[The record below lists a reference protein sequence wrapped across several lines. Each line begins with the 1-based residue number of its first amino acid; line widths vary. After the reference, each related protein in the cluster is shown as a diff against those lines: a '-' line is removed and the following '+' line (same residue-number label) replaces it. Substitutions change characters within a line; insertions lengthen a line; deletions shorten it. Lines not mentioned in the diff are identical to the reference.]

1 MSHTVAVL
9 ALILS
14 VEGVASEPPENLKP
28 PVENGPFLVPAP
40 GQASEPVWGLK
51 GGIAVGLWPTPGPR
65 GLFRIYA
72 PYLDQPPRRMI
83 NYVAVEPI
91 VEGRRGLSELE
102 PSPRDG
108 KPGKRL
114 WAVETPEAHPGP
126 KDPWDRPAAGKIDEV
141 EPGVHRL
148 TVFFHVERFDHGA
161 RPILELTLREDRPF
175 EVRFRVFAH
184 EDSAELESCVL
195 SATMGNYARLRQLW
209 LQDQIIDA
217 TKLWDDF
224 EPTRENWG
232 FAPHHRW
239 EQDQML
245 IRNGEAIV
253 AMTTDEANPVEVE
266 YDEAVP
272 PWWRYEGRPATQYWR
287 SPAEPGLAVQL
298 NGRLTY
304 WATQAPIPGGMS
316 FENFELIAPFQPG
329 QQFTFGVT
337 LEKPEALGFEIPV
350 DPL

>member
-1 MSHTVAVL
+1 MSHAIVVL

-14 VEGVASEPPENLKP
+14 VEGATSEPPENLATP
-28 PVENGPFLVPAP
+28 RENGPFWVPAP
-40 GQASEPVWGLK
+40 GEASEPVWGLK

-108 KPGKRL
+108 KPGKLL
-114 WAVETPEAHPGP
+114 WAVETPEAHPEP

-141 EPGVHRL
+141 EPGVQRL
-148 TVFFHVERFDHGA
+148 TVSFHVERFDHGA
-161 RPILELTLREDRPF
+161 QPIIELTIREDRPH
-175 EVRFRVFAH
+175 EVAFRIFAQ
-184 EDSAELESCVL
+184 EESAELESCVL

-209 LQDQIIDA
+209 LKDQVIDA
-217 TKLWDDF
+217 TRLWDDF

-239 EQDQML
+239 KQDQML
-245 IRNGEAIV
+245 IRDGEAIV
-253 AMTTDEANPVEVE
+253 AMTPDEANPVAVE
-266 YDEAVP
+266 YDDAVP

-298 NGRLTY
+298 NGRITY

-316 FENFELIAPFQPG
+316 FENFEVIAPYQPG
-329 QQFTFGVT
+329 QRFTFGVT
-337 LEKPEALGFEIPV
+337 LEKPETLGFKHPM
-350 DPL
+350 DR